1 MPNNSE
7 KFTPFYGGVFSQWY
21 PSPMVVDGVTYSC
34 AEQYMMAQK
43 ARLFGD
49 DAALKAIMSTDDPAQ
64 QKRLGKLV
72 RGFDVRTWEA
82 VARDVVMRASLAK
95 FSSDPRLRAKLLL
108 TEGTVL
114 VEASPTDVIWGVG
127 LAEDDPRVH
136 NRDRWR
142 GRNWLGQV
150 LTELREQML
159 PMSCSTCP
167 HGE

>member
-1 MPNNSE
+1 MSNTSE

-21 PSPMVVDGVTYSC
+21 PSPMVIDGVKYSC

-49 DAALKAIMSTDDPAQ
+49 DPALRAIMSTDDPAQ

-72 RGFDVRTWEA
+72 RGFDVRIWEA
-82 VARDVVMRASLAK
+82 VARDVVMRASIAK
-95 FSSDPRLRAKLLL
+95 FASDPKLRARLLL

-136 NRDRWR
+136 NRVRWR

-150 LTELREQML
+150 LTDLRDDLL
-159 PMSCSTCP
+159 PMSCAACP
-167 HGE
+167 RSE

>member
-1 MPNNSE
+1 
-7 KFTPFYGGVFSQWY
+7 
-21 PSPMVVDGVTYSC
+21 
-34 AEQYMMAQK
+34 
-43 ARLFGD
+43 
-49 DAALKAIMSTDDPAQ
+49 MSTDDPAQ

-72 RGFDVRTWEA
+72 RGFDVQTWEA

-95 FSSDPRLRAKLLL
+95 FSSDPKLRAKLLL

-159 PMSCSTCP
+159 PMPCSTCP